1 MLCEEEIGGE
11 EVKEREREEWEAFCC
26 LWKLQSS
33 RELALRHGAP
43 LAGDL
48 GYCIALVP
56 FR

>member
-1 MLCEEEIGGE
+1 VLCEEEIGGE